1 MNLDHLAYIV
11 DVSKT
16 KSLSMSA
23 KNLHI
28 SVSAISQAINSLEE
42 EFGFKIF
49 TRLRQGTLPTPE
61 GEKLIEKSLH
71 VLAHAEK
78 LKQLAINKDE
88 MQKEITIASV
98 PGLMHYIVNLIKL
111 IKFESPNT
119 KIKVNGKNSL
129 DILNDVR
136 QKNARFG
143 LIWIYDEL
151 LKNNK
156 DLVFEIF
163 QEVNI
168 NVCVSKNHTLA
179 ECNQL
184 TIKDLSNE
192 TLVIH
197 EEQYLKWYY
206 DQFLKDKTEV
216 LFTTNNLDS
225 IRSAV
230 NENIAITIGTDFV
243 VQNEPLIQTGEAF
256 AIELINPFH
265 RPFYV
270 GCVLSEYPPLSSSE
284 KMYINELKNEFK
296 RVSNLQEN
304 N

>member
-28 SVSAISQAINSLEE
+28 SVSAISQAINNLEE

-49 TRLRQGTLPTPE
+49 TRLRQGTITTPE
-61 GEKLIEKSLH
+61 GEKLIEKSLN

-78 LKQLAINKDE
+78 LKQLAINNNE
-88 MQKEITIASV
+88 IQKEITIASV

-111 IKFESPNT
+111 IKAENQKS
-119 KIKVNGKNSL
+119 KIRVHGKNSL
-129 DILNDVR
+129 EILNDV
-136 QKNARFG
+136 KENKLRFG

-151 LKNNK
+151 IKKNK
-156 DLVFEIF
+156 EMVFDIF

-168 NVCVSKNHTLA
+168 NVCVSKNHILA
-179 ECNQL
+179 ECKQL
-184 TIKDLSNE
+184 TIDDLKNE
-192 TLVIH
+192 TFVVH
-197 EEQYLKWYY
+197 DEQYLKWYY
-206 DQFLKDKTEV
+206 AEFLKNKSEI

-230 NENIAITIGTDFV
+230 KENIAITIGTDFV
-243 VQNEPLIQTGEAF
+243 VQNEPLIHSGEAI
-256 AIELINPFH
+256 AIKLINPFH

-270 GCVLSEYPPLSSSE
+270 GCVRNENLPLSEAD
-284 KMYINELKNEFK
+284 KIYINELKNEFE
-296 RVSNLQEN
+296 RRCNR
-304 N
+304 

>member
-28 SVSAISQAINSLEE
+28 SVSAISQAINNLED

-49 TRLRQGTLPTPE
+49 TRLRQGTIPTPE
-61 GEKLIEKSLH
+61 GEELIEKSLH

-78 LKQLAINKDE
+78 LKQLAINKNE
-88 MQKEITIASV
+88 IQKEITIASV
-98 PGLMHYIVNLIKL
+98 PGLMHYIVGVIKL

-119 KIKVNGKNSL
+119 KIKVNGKSSL
-129 DILNDVR
+129 DILNEVR

-143 LIWIYDEL
+143 LIWIYDQL
-151 LKNNK
+151 LQNNK
-156 DLVFEIF
+156 DLVFDIF

-192 TLVIH
+192 TFVIH

-206 DQFLKDKTEV
+206 DEFLKDKTEI

-243 VQNEPLIQTGEAF
+243 VQNESLIQSGEAF

-270 GCVLSEYPPLSSSE
+270 GCVRSEYPPLSSTE
-284 KMYINELKNEFK
+284 KKYINELKEEFK
-296 RVSNLQEN
+296 RVNNLQED
-304 N
+304 

>member
-28 SVSAISQAINSLEE
+28 SVSAISQAINNLEE

-49 TRLRQGTLPTPE
+49 TRLRQGTIPTSE
-61 GEKLIEKSLH
+61 GEKLIEKSLN

-78 LKQLAINKDE
+78 LKQLAINNNE
-88 MQKEITIASV
+88 IQKEITIATV

-111 IKFESPNT
+111 IKAENPKS
-119 KIKVNGKNSL
+119 KIRVHGKNSL
-129 DILNDVR
+129 EILNDV
-136 QKNARFG
+136 KENKLRFG

-151 LKNNK
+151 IKRNK
-156 DLVFEIF
+156 ELVFDIF
-163 QEVNI
+163 QEVKI
-168 NVCVSKNHTLA
+168 NVCVSKNHILA
-179 ECNQL
+179 EYKQV
-184 TIKDLSNE
+184 TIDDLKNE
-192 TLVIH
+192 AFVVND
-197 EEQYLKWYY
+197 EQYLKWYY
-206 DQFLKDKTEV
+206 DEFLKDKTEI
-216 LFTTNNLDS
+216 LFTTNNIDS

-243 VQNEPLIQTGEAF
+243 VQNEPLIQSGEAI

-270 GCVLSEYPPLSSSE
+270 GCIRNVNLPLSESD
-284 KMYINELKNEFK
+284 KKYINELKNEFE
-296 RVSNLQEN
+296 RRSNR
-304 N
+304 